1 MRDPNR
7 IHETME
13 LLEEMWNRFPDWRFM
28 QLINNIQKA
37 YGSDMFYVEDDEFS
51 KLIKEY
57 IVTIEP
63 PKKKKNWR
71 NK

>member
-1 MRDPNR
+1 
-7 IHETME
+7 
-13 LLEEMWNRFPDWRFM
+13 M

-37 YGSDMFYVEDDEFS
+37 YGSDMFYVEDDKFNE
-51 KLIKEY
+51 LIKEY